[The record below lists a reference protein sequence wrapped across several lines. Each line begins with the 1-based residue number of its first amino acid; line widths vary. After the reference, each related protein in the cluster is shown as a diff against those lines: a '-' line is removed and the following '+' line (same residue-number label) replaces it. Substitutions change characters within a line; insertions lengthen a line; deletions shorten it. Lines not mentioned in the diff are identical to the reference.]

1 MCGLQSS
8 DSGPWPIEGVKPFLL
23 LSVDKL
29 ECVQKR
35 ENGKIFFVKFTTYEE
50 QCKELVL
57 QSLRVKED
65 SDHKNC
71 FYLSK
76 VCYGQEGPKGE
87 R

>member
-1 MCGLQSS
+1 MAHRRGKAFPSTECRQT
-8 DSGPWPIEGVKPFLL
+8 I
-23 LSVDKL
+23 

-35 ENGKIFFVKFTTYEE
+35 ENGEIFFVKFTTYEE

-57 QSLRVKED
+57 RSLRVKED